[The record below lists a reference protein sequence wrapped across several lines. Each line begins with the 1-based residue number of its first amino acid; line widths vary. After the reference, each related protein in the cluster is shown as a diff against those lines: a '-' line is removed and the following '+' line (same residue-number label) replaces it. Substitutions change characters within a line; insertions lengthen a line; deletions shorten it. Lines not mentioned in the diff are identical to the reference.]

1 MFLAHSGN
9 PFPMK
14 TTPFLEASRLKHVCC
29 IYKVAYLLPAW
40 SHQPQRGQQR
50 TDCEGNSSRHATWVI
65 IAIVYGFSP
74 TMHHHLSMF
83 SQTDESD
90 WNWFITSIDPS
101 MNLLWRQN
109 DSDFDL
115 CWVIDI
121 GRKMFR
127 QWNRSGGL
135 HQPSHKVQIIKLIWI
150 LEPRVQQS
158 HHLNSADRGAPSP
171 IPGDRRRRRHIQS
184 SQTGF
189 LCWCYAAART
199 TSAAAAAEE
208 AMTAAAEGRT
218 AWRDRR

>member
-40 SHQPQRGQQR
+40 SHQPQRGQLKQKCNMSNNSDRVWFLSYRASSPFDVLPNGWVQLELIHYINWPIHQSALETKWQR
-50 TDCEGNSSRHATWVI
+50 LWSL
-65 IAIVYGFSP
+65 
-74 TMHHHLSMF
+74 LS
-83 SQTDESD
+83 
-90 WNWFITSIDPS
+90 NWYWKKD
-101 MNLLWRQN
+101 
-109 DSDFDL
+109 
-115 CWVIDI
+115 V
-121 GRKMFR
+121 R

-171 IPGDRRRRRHIQS
+171 IPGDRHRHIQS

-189 LCWCYAAART
+189 LCWCYAAAWT